1 MYKVFVNRLSIVLTS
16 DKNYL
21 DNSKTFLLSSITIKE
36 IVKKLK
42 LNDEIFL
49 YYPIQK
55 KLLKEFKKK
64 LSTIV
69 AAGGIVK
76 NKENQILFIFRKG
89 KWDLP
94 KGKIE
99 KNEKI
104 DEGALREVIEE
115 TGIKKVKID
124 GFFDTTYHIIKTQK
138 QYFLKETH
146 WYKMKSNYTGK
157 LKPQKS
163 EGIRSVRWK
172 KIKEVKEIKKKTFR
186 NIAIILTGYL
196 KQF

>member
-16 DKNYL
+16 EKNYL
-21 DNSKTFLLSSITIKE
+21 DNSRTFLLTSITIKE

-49 YYPIQK
+49 YHPNKK

-64 LSTIV
+64 LKTIV

-76 NKENQILFIFRKG
+76 NDENQILFIFRKG

-104 DEGALREVIEE
+104 DDGALREVVEE
-115 TGIKKVKID
+115 TGVKKIKID
-124 GFFDTTYHIIKTQK
+124 RFFDTTYHIIKTQK
-138 QYFLKETH
+138 QFFLKETH
-146 WYKMKSNYTGK
+146 WYKMKSNYKGK

-172 KIKEVKEIKKKTFR
+172 KIKEAKEIKKKTFR
-186 NIAIILTGYL
+186 NISIILTTYL
-196 KQF
+196 KEY